1 METTSEIGERL
12 KAARE
17 NARYSRTQLAKVT
30 GIPAKTIEKYEYG
43 TTDPSVTRLLKM
55 TQVLGTS
62 VIDLIAGEDLSL
74 DNDEPVIVKQLD
86 QLDHMRE
93 DGLTKYWREFPA
105 LLAST
110 EEKLAIISVP
120 DLLDI
125 AEDRDLV
132 DLPTIQHIERLAL
145 EAADKPQALCQEIAN
160 RIVDTAYFGV
170 DLYKVEHETLER
182 LADDFE
188 LEPDISGLLSDRWSG
203 EAALVN
209 ALRQKMRKAVW
220 QGPDETIGLPPQ
232 FPLRKGEEGAT

>member
-1 METTSEIGERL
+1 METTSEIGKRL

-55 TQVLGTS
+55 AQVLGTS
-62 VIDLIAGEDLSL
+62 AIDLIAGEDLSL

-93 DGLTKYWREFPA
+93 DGLAKYWREFPA

-125 AEDRDLV
+125 AEDRGLV
-132 DLPTIQHIERLAL
+132 DLPTVQHIERLAL
-145 EAADKPQALCQEIAN
+145 EGADKPQALCKEIAN
-160 RIVDTAYFGV
+160 RIVDTLYFGA
-170 DLYKVEHETLER
+170 DLYAVERKELER
-182 LADDFE
+182 LAKILGVQPEGTAIFFWGWSNDEE
-188 LEPDISGLLSDRWSG
+188 LIG
-203 EAALVN
+203 
-209 ALRQKMRKAVW
+209 ALRHKLRQDAW
-220 QGPDETIGLPPQ
+220 QTGEGSPHMPMQ
-232 FPLRKGEEGAT
+232 FPLNENDEVAV